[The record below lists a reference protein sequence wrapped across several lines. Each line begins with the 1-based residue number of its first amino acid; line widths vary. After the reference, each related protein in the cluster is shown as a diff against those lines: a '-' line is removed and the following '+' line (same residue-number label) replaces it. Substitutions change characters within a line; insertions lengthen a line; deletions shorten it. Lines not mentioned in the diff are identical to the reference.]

1 MCKQEELEVSDKKLL
16 EKLLEIEV
24 SGKIPEEANSPAEK

>member
-1 MCKQEELEVSDKKLL
+1 MCKQEELEVLDKKLL

-24 SGKIPEEANSPAEK
+24 SGKIPEANSPAEK

>member
-1 MCKQEELEVSDKKLL
+1 MCKQEELEVLDKNLF
-16 EKLLEIEV
+16 EKLLKIEV

>member
-1 MCKQEELEVSDKKLL
+1 MCKQEELEVLDKKSS
-16 EKLLEIEV
+16 EKLPEIEV